1 VSTRVDVNNE
11 VLTWAIDRA
20 GYDLPTFFEK
30 YPPIIKWLE
39 GEKRPTVKQLEEFSK
54 KVHVPFGYLFLPQP
68 PEEKLPIPFFR
79 SNGDQAEK
87 VSINVYD
94 TILLLQQRQ
103 DWLRDY
109 LLDNDNEPL
118 PFVGKFKNNLKII

>member
-54 KVHVPFGYLFLPQP
+54 KVHVPFGYLFLPLNLQRKNFQFRFL
-68 PEEKLPIPFFR
+68 EVMEIKLKR
-79 SNGDQAEK
+79 
-87 VSINVYD
+87 
-94 TILLLQQRQ
+94 
-103 DWLRDY
+103 
-109 LLDNDNEPL
+109 
-118 PFVGKFKNNLKII
+118 